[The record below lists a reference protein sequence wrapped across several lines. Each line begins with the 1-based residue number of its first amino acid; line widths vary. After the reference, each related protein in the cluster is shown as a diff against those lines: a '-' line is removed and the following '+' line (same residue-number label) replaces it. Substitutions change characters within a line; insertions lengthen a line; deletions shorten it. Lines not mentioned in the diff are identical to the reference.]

1 MSPFMMYQTYHVGL
15 SNFAQILELFLEIFW
30 ILLIKVVNVI
40 SSYWPIIIYY
50 NNIIS
55 HTCY

>member
-1 MSPFMMYQTYHVGL
+1 MMYQTYHVGL

-30 ILLIKVVNVI
+30 ILLIKVVNAI